1 MLRDNKGA
9 RLFRRV
15 DTKIVFP
22 DAIFPDKKMSQHA
35 EAHQGFNSDGV
46 DEILMQI
53 ADQLETLYPWWQF
66 KMVELKPE
74 GRTAR
79 YIFKF
84 AGYRSTKITPNDE
97 RTTLGPEP
105 VEVSTPTEVGT
116 TLAVP
121 LAQE

>member
-1 MLRDNKGA
+1 MLQDSKGV
-9 RLFRRV
+9 RLYRKVTVR
-15 DTKIVFP
+15 IVFP
-22 DAIFPDKKMSQHA
+22 DAIFPPKLMVQHA
-35 EAHQGFNSDGV
+35 GPRQGFNPDGIN
-46 DEILMQI
+46 EILMGI
-53 ADQLETLYPWWQF
+53 AEQLDTLYPWWDF
-66 KMVELKPE
+66 HGLELKPE

-84 AGYRSTKITPNDE
+84 AGYRSTKTTPNDE